1 VTVHLNYRSHQEA
14 DRTIPSVSRVTLQT
28 SRQRIPVLIIGTVE
42 SVSFE
47 QIPMS
52 KIESFWV
59 EED

>member
-1 VTVHLNYRSHQEA
+1 MTIHLSPLSHQEA
-14 DRTIPSVSRVTLQT
+14 DRTIPSVSRVTFAT
-28 SRQRIPVLIIGTVE
+28 RQRIPVLIIGTVG
-42 SVSFE
+42 SLGFE